1 LRTYLKIGDSKAC
14 IKVEESLRNLLL
26 IENEHREWERTLRC
40 DTWPISCEESFT
52 SKQGRQ
58 KPDFSQKE
66 NRVFGFWCKNP
77 MVFGFSSTRNP
88 NPSE

>member
-1 LRTYLKIGDSKAC
+1 VAVTI
-14 IKVEESLRNLLL
+14 IT
-26 IENEHREWERTLRC
+26 I
-40 DTWPISCEESFT
+40 
-52 SKQGRQ
+52 QGRQ
-58 KPDFSQKE
+58 KPDFLKKE